1 VLIPLGGALTHDEA
15 KAFAEV
21 LARLVVADLPDIATI
36 IRPLGGR
43 AGKVYVDFL
52 QNGFGK
58 TIAAPF
64 SVRPRPGAPVST
76 PLAWSEITGRLDP
89 TRFTIRT
96 VPARVEKKGDPL
108 LAVLETRVDIAAVLT
123 ALQER
128 L

>member
-1 VLIPLGGALTHDEA
+1 VLTHDEA

-36 IRPLGGR
+36 VRPLGGR

-64 SVRPRPGAPVST
+64 SVRPRPGAPVSM
-76 PLAWSEITGRLDP
+76 PLAWSEVTARLDP
-89 TRFTIRT
+89 TRFTIKT
-96 VPARVEKKGDPL
+96 APPRVEQRGDPMR
-108 LAVLETRVDIAAVLT
+108 AVLDTPADVAAVLN
-123 ALQER
+123 ALRER